1 MIAYITEEELRV
13 TVRELADVFGWK
25 VFCSWSSKHSPYGEF
40 DLRLIRPPRYIVAE
54 LKTEK
59 GRVSE
64 EQRATLLLL
73 QACPAL
79 EVFVWRPSDLDEI
92 ERILA

>member
-1 MIAYITEEELRV
+1 MEAQRGCLLHLENSPAGEL
-13 TVRELADVFGWK
+13 
-25 VFCSWSSKHSPYGEF
+25 
-40 DLRLIRPPRYIVAE
+40 DLRMIRPPRYLCVE

-59 GRVSE
+59 GRLSE

-79 EVFVWRPSDLDEI
+79 EVYVWRPSDLDEI
-92 ERILA
+92 ERVLQ